1 MTDNERRP
9 DERLALRSLV
19 DPSNLRMNENEKRA
33 CFSAGAEIGCHKN
46 GHPYQFMDSEPMGVF
61 QGRVGWSVREEL
73 RLLDA
78 IELYGFGNWEDI
90 SGHIETRTAEGSYLH
105 VSHSSLMSSDRMK
118 PESRY
123 WAVAINFLR
132 EAAITS
138 LSDGSNVSVF
148 TEAKD
153 QYVGRYLDGNIGRMT
168 WDAAAGLRSHLV
180 DQTNQPDNGPLSPAQ
195 TARLPPLDATP
206 EEATQLGYRPQRD
219 DFEREYDNMAES
231 LVSPLFINALED
243 DDIDTALKM
252 AQVDMYTRRLRERA
266 RRRRVS
272 RDFQLVSQFFSASR
286 KDRLSSRKK
295 LTKEEKEFY
304 ERMRVF
310 TQFHTAQEH
319 DQFLQNLHKEREL
332 KLRLNELAKYRHHG
346 LTHHEE
352 CAHFEQECLQH
363 EDRKPVER
371 EKSEGAI
378 CSTDAK
384 SVARPTSL
392 NSNSNFS
399 SSNSSSRAPLDSG
412 VEGVVEI
419 GGEGVVRPDST
430 KLLGYHLLTPCEIN
444 DYLKKGFKKDDSLV
458 SPSTGPEN
466 HILQYLMTNGLIAAS

>member
-1 MTDNERRP
+1 MQ
-9 DERLALRSLV
+9 
-19 DPSNLRMNENEKRA
+19 

-90 SGHIETRTAEGSYLH
+90 SGHIETRTAEVSCPRNDHSPHDMEHLTVLKLAQIPFLLH
-105 VSHSSLMSSDRMK
+105 YARCLQ
-118 PESRY
+118 
-123 WAVAINFLR
+123 F
-132 EAAITS
+132 
-138 LSDGSNVSVF
+138 GSVF

-363 EDRKPVER
+363 EDRKP
-371 EKSEGAI
+371 
-378 CSTDAK
+378 DL
-384 SVARPTSL
+384 SL
-392 NSNSNFS
+392 
-399 SSNSSSRAPLDSG
+399 RGLQ
-412 VEGVVEI
+412 
-419 GGEGVVRPDST
+419 ST
-430 KLLGYHLLTPCEIN
+430 KDG
-444 DYLKKGFKKDDSLV
+444 LKHYNYQCNTV
-458 SPSTGPEN
+458 SV
-466 HILQYLMTNGLIAAS
+466 M

>member
-1 MTDNERRP
+1 MADLFAKYTCSYCQEDITG
-9 DERLALRSLV
+9 LRIKCVECPNFDICLQ
-19 DPSNLRMNENEKRA
+19 

-90 SGHIETRTAEGSYLH
+90 SGHIETRTAE
-105 VSHSSLMSSDRMK
+105 
-118 PESRY
+118 
-123 WAVAINFLR
+123 
-132 EAAITS
+132 
-138 LSDGSNVSVF
+138 
-148 TEAKD
+148 EAKD

-444 DYLKKGFKKDDSLV
+444 DYLKKGFKKDDILV

-466 HILQYLMTNGLIAAS
+466 HILQYLMTNEAPLGLEAPTHTRTMIYKAKDVLVMADTQRVQSLTLN